1 MWTESIV
8 RFLCGGI
15 CVSLFAMIGSIVKP
29 TSFAGIFSAAPSVAL
44 ATLTLTIAHQGRAYA
59 SIECRSMIIGAVA
72 FWAYS
77 LAVSRLLMLY
87 RLSAL
92 AATSI
97 SMIAWIGVVLFLWLA
112 FFRIGIRS

>member
-8 RFLCGGI
+8 RFFCGGV
-15 CVSLFAMIGSIVKP
+15 CVSLFAMIGTILKP

-44 ATLTLTIAHQGRAYA
+44 ATLSLTIAHQGRSYA
-59 SIECRSMIIGAVA
+59 SIECRSMMVGAVA

-77 LAVSRLLMLY
+77 LAVSRLLMLG

-92 AATSI
+92 AAASI
-97 SMIAWIGVVLFLWLA
+97 SMIAWGAAVSFLWVA
-112 FFRIGIRS
+112 FLR